1 MNTEKVNLDTW
12 IQLLGVLAVV
22 ASLIFVGL
30 ELRQSRRIALADQE
44 QQRAIAQQQNQ
55 VAFLEAG
62 YDLDKIFRAQV
73 LEELSD
79 GEIVAR
85 RTNHHIQWY
94 IAESDFAQYQN
105 GLMSDEVFEAKKRNL
120 TRLLSHCDLRDI
132 TDFRLTYFS
141 QDFLELL
148 ASIEDPCN

>member
-1 MNTEKVNLDTW
+1 MNMKKVSLDTW

-30 ELRQSRRIALADQE
+30 ELRQSQRIALADQE
-44 QQRAIAQQQNQ
+44 QQRAIAQQQNFW
-55 VAFLEAG
+55 AFLEAG

-73 LEELSD
+73 LGELSH

-120 TRLLSHCDLRDI
+120 TRLLRSL
-132 TDFRLTYFS
+132 
-141 QDFLELL
+141 
-148 ASIEDPCN
+148 

>member
-1 MNTEKVNLDTW
+1 MRRGPYGPGPWRGHGRSK
-12 IQLLGVLAVV
+12 LLARLCWPPCVHFEDSGPGLLTS
-22 ASLIFVGL
+22 SL
-30 ELRQSRRIALADQE
+30 S
-44 QQRAIAQQQNQ
+44 
-55 VAFLEAG
+55 
-62 YDLDKIFRAQV
+62 DLDKIFRAQV
-73 LEELSD
+73 LGELSD

-148 ASIEDPCN
+148 ASIEDPRN

>member
-1 MNTEKVNLDTW
+1 MKKLSLDTS

-30 ELRQSRRIALADQE
+30 ELRQSQRIALADQE

-55 VAFLEAG
+55 WAFLEAG
-62 YDLDKIFRAQV
+62 YDLDKIARAQD
-73 LEELSD
+73 LEALSD

-120 TRLLSHCDLRDI
+120 TRLLSYCDLRDI

>member
-1 MNTEKVNLDTW
+1 MKKLSLDTW
-12 IQLLGVLAVV
+12 IQLLGVLAVG

-30 ELRQSRRIALADQE
+30 ELRQSQRIALADQE

-55 VAFLEAG
+55 WAFLEAG
-62 YDLDKIFRAQV
+62 YDLDKIARAQD
-73 LEELSD
+73 LEALSD

-120 TRLLSHCDLRDI
+120 TRLLSDCDLRDI